1 MIQADALEVLV
12 FLLPLFRNW
21 SLNSKLVTDICRNN
35 VRIPRLL
42 VLVMIDVITHQNPP
56 HGQVNY
62 VQILRL
68 KKPQKTQ
75 NCIERPHKFHLPLK
89 ECVRKRLHLP
99 IVTRPLLS
107 SLSQEPL

>member
-1 MIQADALEVLV
+1 MKSQEKDKQKVMIQADALEVLV

-68 KKPQKTQ
+68 KKTPENTK
-75 NCIERPHKFHLPLK
+75 
-89 ECVRKRLHLP
+89 LH
-99 IVTRPLLS
+99 
-107 SLSQEPL
+107 